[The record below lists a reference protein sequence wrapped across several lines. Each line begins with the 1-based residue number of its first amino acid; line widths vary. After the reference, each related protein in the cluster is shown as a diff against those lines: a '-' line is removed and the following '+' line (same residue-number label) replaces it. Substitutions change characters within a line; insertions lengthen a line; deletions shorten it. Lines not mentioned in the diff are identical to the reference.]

1 MVKVWN
7 DWTMQAYRVGS
18 ITFITVT
25 NVNKRP
31 VDRRKL
37 CAPLVQTDPG
47 KAMPR
52 ARPAGHGEDGGRARV
67 AEVLTETLTV
77 QPQRMINA

>member
-1 MVKVWN
+1 
-7 DWTMQAYRVGS
+7 MQAYRVGS
-18 ITFITVT
+18 STFITVT

-52 ARPAGHGEDGGRARV
+52 AHPTGRGDHGGRARV

-77 QPQRMINA
+77 HIQPQRMASP